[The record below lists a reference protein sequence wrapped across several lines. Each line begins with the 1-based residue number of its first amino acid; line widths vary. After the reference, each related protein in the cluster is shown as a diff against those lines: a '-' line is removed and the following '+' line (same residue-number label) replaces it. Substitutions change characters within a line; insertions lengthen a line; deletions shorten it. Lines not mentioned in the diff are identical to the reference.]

1 MSTVFNKKGEKVM
14 NNIAAKLILTTCL
27 ATTSSAVLASDQWKK
42 EALDAWI
49 DGKAETTLL
58 LNSNL
63 NSFDINTDVKNK
75 IVTLS
80 GSVENKTEKALAAE
94 LVSGLD
100 GVESV
105 NNKLTLIK
113 ETSESKESSET
124 MKALTDSKITAV
136 VKTRLLL
143 NSSVSG
149 TDIEVDTHDQ
159 TVTLDGQVESNT
171 EHDLAMSI
179 ARNVSDVEK
188 VIDNLQ
194 IIQ

>member
-1 MSTVFNKKGEKVM
+1 MK
-14 NNIAAKLILTTCL
+14 NIAAKLILTTCI
-27 ATTSSAVLASDQWKK
+27 ATTSSAVLASNQWKK
-42 EALDAWI
+42 ETLDAWI

-80 GSVENKTEKALAAE
+80 GSVDNKTEKALAAE
-94 LVSGLD
+94 LISGLD

-105 NNKLTLIK
+105 NNQLIIVK
-113 ETSESKESSET
+113 ETPESEESSEVI
-124 MKALTDSKITAV
+124 KALTDSKITAV
-136 VKTRLLL
+136 VKTRLLMS
-143 NSSVSG
+143 SSVSG
-149 TDIEVDTHDQ
+149 TDIDVDTHDQ
-159 TVTLDGQVESNT
+159 TVTLQGHVESNS

-179 ARNVSDVEK
+179 ARNVSDVDR
-188 VIDNLQ
+188 VIDKLE

>member
-1 MSTVFNKKGEKVM
+1 MTTVFNKKGEKVM

>member
-1 MSTVFNKKGEKVM
+1 M

-27 ATTSSAVLASDQWKK
+27 ATASSAVLASDQWEK

-63 NSFDINTDVKNK
+63 NSFDINTDVNNK
-75 IVTLS
+75 VVTLS

-113 ETSESKESSET
+113 ETSESNESSET
-124 MKALTDSKITAV
+124 MEALTDSKITVV

-149 TDIEVDTHDQ
+149 TDIEVDTHEQ
-159 TVTLDGQVESNT
+159 TVTLDGHVESDI
-171 EHDLAMSI
+171 EHDLAISI
-179 ARNVSDVEK
+179 AQNVSDVNK